1 MEVVNERLNCMIK
14 KKTAMVVAGGTG
26 GHIFPGL
33 AVAKELSN
41 NGWNVIWLGT
51 SKGMES
57 TIVPKNNLK
66 FESIQ
71 FSGLRGKGIATW
83 LALPIRLFKAFFQ
96 SAKIIYKIKPNVIL
110 GFGGYVTFPAGMMG
124 RLFGIPLLLHEQNSV
139 AGLSNNTLA
148 VLATKVYTAF
158 PDVIHSAHWIGNPLR
173 LEFSQQAEPENRFNT
188 RQGPLK
194 ILVVGGSLG
203 ANFLNKIIPQT
214 LSLLPKKNRPN
225 VTHQSGNDQFVELQE
240 NYNKLQ
246 INAELK
252 PFIENTAI
260 AFADADLVICR
271 SGASTVTE
279 LAAIGVAA
287 IFIPLPSAVD
297 DHQTKNAMYL
307 IQNDAGWLE
316 KQENLTPQKLADLIS
331 TLNRSILLS
340 AAINA
345 KKMHKQGALKTIVDA
360 CEDLIK

>member
-1 MEVVNERLNCMIK
+1 MSGLTSIFKHKTVMI
-14 KKTAMVVAGGTG
+14 VAGGTG

-33 AVAKELSN
+33 AVAKELCSN
-41 NGWNVIWLGT
+41 DWNVVWLGT
-51 SKGMES
+51 TQGMES
-57 TIVPKNNLK
+57 TIVPQNNLK

-71 FSGLRGKGIATW
+71 FSGLRGKGVITW
-83 LALPIRLFKAFFQ
+83 LALPIRLIKAFLQ
-96 SAKIIYKIKPNVIL
+96 SAKIIYKIKPSVIV
-110 GFGGYVTFPAGMMG
+110 GFGGYVTFPAGVAG

-139 AGLSNNTLA
+139 AGLSNSTLA
-148 VLATKVYTAF
+148 VLATRVYTAF
-158 PDVIHSAHWIGNPLR
+158 PNVINHAHWIGNPLR
-173 LEFSQQAEPENRFNT
+173 LEFSQQAEPENRFNN

-203 ANFLNKIIPQT
+203 AKFLNTIIPQAI
-214 LSLLPKKNRPN
+214 SLLSKDNRPN
-225 VTHQSGNDQFVELQE
+225 VTHQSGNDQFEELQE
-240 NYNKLQ
+240 NYNKLH
-246 INAELK
+246 IDAELK

-260 AFADADLVICR
+260 AFSDADLVICR

-307 IQNDAGWLE
+307 IQNGAGWLE

-331 TLNRSILLS
+331 TLDRSILLLT
-340 AAINA
+340 AIKA
-345 KKMHKQGALKTIVDA
+345 KKMHKQGALKALVDA